1 MYNQSNSLNS
11 LNFFDSLNISAFFLL
26 LLFVVAGINKINGFN
41 ATVDGFAKVL
51 TNFNITLPMIQM
63 YQLIIILVIILEI
76 CGPAVVMLSINRYIK
91 NKNYGKFAIVSLIV
105 FTILATMLYHNPLM
119 DSTQTMAMLKNLSI
133 IGGFMLL
140 HKSL

>member
-1 MYNQSNSLNS
+1 MYNQSNSLNLLNS
-11 LNFFDSLNISAFFLL
+11 LNSLNISAFFLQ

-51 TNFNITLPMIQM
+51 TNFNISLQMIEI

-76 CGPAVVMLSINRYIK
+76 CAPAVVMLSINNYI
-91 NKNYGKFAIVSLIV
+91 NKNYGKFAIISLIL
-105 FTILATMLYHNPLM
+105 FTILATILYHNPLM

-133 IGGFMLL
+133 IGGLMSL
-140 HKSL
+140 HNSL